1 MRNRHTVSPRY
12 SQLSMFRQR
21 AAGEPTHVPLATA
34 IIVPATT
41 EIHLWV
47 CNDTIILMPARRIA
61 LRISECHRG
70 GEQVSVFSI
79 VFGTIE
85 SDPVGT
91 SIAFGWDA
99 DRVQF
104 HTAGQSAMNNDTVSQ
119 SRTFR
124 RGNPILQQ
132 ATKVITSGLRT
143 RHSVPPSCR
152 GGAYWVGFGYSHVI
166 GCFPIMLCKGVGH
179 VTSSCG
185 CGVILPCG
193 WRRDQWNIDVE
204 LVDNGRVDH
213 AYFASV

>member
-1 MRNRHTVSPRY
+1 
-12 SQLSMFRQR
+12 MFRQR

-152 GGAYWVGFGYSHVI
+152 GGGGILGRIRIFSRDRL
-166 GCFPIMLCKGVGH
+166 FPDNVMQGRW
-179 VTSSCG
+179 SCDKQ
-185 CGVILPCG
+185 LRL
-193 WRRDQWNIDVE
+193 WRHLAVRME
-204 LVDNGRVDH
+204 ERPMEH
-213 AYFASV
+213 